1 MKHPLT
7 WNDYL
12 KTGIEIIDEQHRGL
26 LDLTNET
33 AEKLNANQTLS
44 LEEMRTFLGYLTDY
58 AATHFSTEEA
68 LMALGGIDEKHLQ
81 HHRESHANFLH
92 QVQAMVGE
100 LDAQS
105 LTGQQITEFLGHWL
119 IYHILGEDQQLTEM
133 LRGTPDAAPEK
144 TPELTA
150 AAQAAATQSLAKL
163 YAFMSERNQHL
174 QARQQTYRDQSHQ
187 MAELVARQD
196 QALAVSEERFR
207 TLFHN
212 GKLAVLMAGLDPEMK
227 PTRIVE
233 ANPTACQLLG
243 YDETELLTH
252 DIHDLVASEELARFP
267 LLLRELQVAG
277 RFECEMTLLGQ
288 GGQRLPTQVAM
299 TQCMAHGQPVIMFL
313 IEAVSSRRA
322 AQLERQE
329 TQTQAQHLAEV
340 RSRYLSGMPEHYGA
354 EAPPPPQAETQAP
367 PASITEFLAEQPL
380 FQALSAADRNT
391 LKKASQVR
399 RLQKGEMLFRKGDK
413 PTSLVL
419 VLSGNILLAVS
430 SPQGERKVMGIHDP
444 GHSIGEAEVV
454 MDSPYPYFAEAVE
467 EAEVL
472 IVAQSALLALLDKD
486 KQFAR
491 RLISCMGSRQH
502 ELMYSVESFTLRT
515 GTERVIG
522 YLLQH
527 ARVQANGRLVA
538 KLPATKQLIASLLH
552 IKQETLSR
560 IFRDLSDTGLILGR
574 GRQMQIPDID
584 RLVSYQG

>member
-1 MKHPLT
+1 MKHLLT

-12 KTGIEIIDEQHRGL
+12 KTGIEIVDEQHRGL

-33 AEKLNANQTLS
+33 AEKINANQTLS

-92 QVQAMVGE
+92 QVNAMVGE
-100 LDAQS
+100 LDAHS

-119 IYHILGEDQQLTEM
+119 IYHILGEDQQLTDM
-133 LRGTPDAAPEK
+133 LRGTPQAAPEK
-144 TPELTA
+144 TPELSA
-150 AAQAAATQSLAKL
+150 AAQEAATQSLAKL
-163 YAFMSERNQHL
+163 YAFMAERNQHL
-174 QARQQTYRDQSHQ
+174 QARQQSYRDQSHQ

-207 TLFHN
+207 ALFHN
-212 GKLAVLMAGLDPEMK
+212 GKLAALMAALDPEMK
-227 PTRIVE
+227 PARIIE
-233 ANPTACQLLG
+233 ANPAACELLG
-243 YDETELLTH
+243 YDEARLLEM
-252 DIHDLVASEELARFP
+252 DIRAVVAADEFPRFP
-267 LLLRELQVAG
+267 LLMRELQVAG
-277 RFECEMTLLGQ
+277 RFECEMNLLGQ
-288 GGQRLPTQVAM
+288 DGQRLPTQVAL
-299 TQCMAHGQPVIMFL
+299 TQCMAHGQPVVMFL

-322 AQLERQE
+322 AQLERHA
-329 TQTQAQHLAEV
+329 TQAQALHLAEV
-340 RSRYLSGMPEHYGA
+340 RSRYLAGMPEHYGIETPSPA
-354 EAPPPPQAETQAP
+354 HADVQAA
-367 PASITEFLAEQPL
+367 PASITQFLAEQPL
-380 FQALSAADRNT
+380 FQALAANDLNT
-391 LKKASQVR
+391 LKKAAQIR
-399 RLQKGEMLFRKGDK
+399 RLQKGETLFRKGDK
-413 PTSLVL
+413 PTGLVL
-419 VLSGNILLAVS
+419 VLRGNILLAVS
-430 SPQGERKVMGIHDP
+430 SPQGERKVMGIHDA

-527 ARVQANGRLVA
+527 ARVQANGRLVT

-552 IKQETLSR
+552 IKPETLSR

-584 RLVSYQG
+584 RLVGYQG

>member
-1 MKHPLT
+1 
-7 WNDYL
+7 
-12 KTGIEIIDEQHRGL
+12 
-26 LDLTNET
+26 
-33 AEKLNANQTLS
+33 
-44 LEEMRTFLGYLTDY
+44 
-58 AATHFSTEEA
+58 
-68 LMALGGIDEKHLQ
+68 
-81 HHRESHANFLH
+81 
-92 QVQAMVGE
+92 
-100 LDAQS
+100 
-105 LTGQQITEFLGHWL
+105 
-119 IYHILGEDQQLTEM
+119 
-133 LRGTPDAAPEK
+133 
-144 TPELTA
+144 
-150 AAQAAATQSLAKL
+150 
-163 YAFMSERNQHL
+163 
-174 QARQQTYRDQSHQ
+174 
-187 MAELVARQD
+187 
-196 QALAVSEERFR
+196 
-207 TLFHN
+207 
-212 GKLAVLMAGLDPEMK
+212 
-227 PTRIVE
+227 
-233 ANPTACQLLG
+233 
-243 YDETELLTH
+243 
-252 DIHDLVASEELARFP
+252 
-267 LLLRELQVAG
+267 
-277 RFECEMTLLGQ
+277 
-288 GGQRLPTQVAM
+288 M

-322 AQLERQE
+322 AQLERHE

-354 EAPPPPQAETQAP
+354 EPPPSPQAETQAP

-391 LKKASQVR
+391 LKKASHVR
-399 RLQKGEMLFRKGDK
+399 RLQKGETLFRKGDK
-413 PTSLVL
+413 PISLVL
-419 VLSGNILLAVS
+419 VLSGNILIAVS

-527 ARVQANGRLVA
+527 ARVQANGRLIT

-552 IKQETLSR
+552 IKPETLSR